1 MRHSTIRRHQRV
13 SAVVAAL
20 AAAALVLAGCS
31 SGSEGSEGPQG
42 SQGSQGSAG
51 TSGAADP
58 GPTGTSDVA
67 DADGSSDKPAPSG
80 DPVTLQF
87 FNFTAGTDHAAQLQA
102 IVDAFEKQ
110 NPGITIEVTN
120 GSFDTYFTDLQTRIA
135 GGTAPDTFE
144 LNYENFVSF
153 AASGALLDLTKAA
166 PDAIKPDKYYPKAY
180 DAFNYQDV
188 QYGLPES
195 FSNVVLY
202 YNKDLFDAAGVAY
215 PTKDWTWKD
224 EQAAAEKI
232 TNVDKGIW
240 GDYQPFTFNEF
251 YKTLAQNGG
260 SFFNADGTKATFN
273 SPEGVQAAAF
283 LTDKVGKT
291 MPTEAQM
298 AGKGDD
304 VLFKQG
310 KIAMWHTGIWMFG
323 LLTEEPA
330 NWDIAIEPGNVQHA
344 SHFFSNAAV
353 VSASTAHPVEAAK
366 WANFLA
372 SSDETVKQRL
382 DNNWELPAVINDDLL
397 KPYMQQHPPANK
409 QAVFDSLDAVVVPP
423 VTEHQQEM
431 QDIVT
436 LNLQKVVQK
445 QMTVQQA
452 LDDAAE
458 QVDALLQ
465 R

>member
-1 MRHSTIRRHQRV
+1 MNQGHIRRHVRIGGI
-13 SAVVAAL
+13 AAAL
-20 AAAALVLAGCS
+20 AVMLVTGACS
-31 SGSEGSEGPQG
+31 SSEPAADS
-42 SQGSQGSAG
+42 S
-51 TSGAADP
+51 SGAAGD
-58 GPTGTSDVA
+58 TSAAQEQSD
-67 DADGSSDKPAPSG
+67 SSTPAGDSSG
-80 DPVTLQF
+80 DSSSESPDSGSAEPVTLQF
-87 FNFTAGTDHAAQLQA
+87 YNFTAGTDHADQLQA
-102 IVDAFEKQ
+102 IVDAFEAE
-110 NPGITIEVTN
+110 NPGITVEVTN

-135 GGTAPDTFE
+135 GGTAPDAFE

-153 AASGALLDLTKAA
+153 AASGALLDLTSAA
-166 PDAIKPDKYYPKAY
+166 PDAINPDKYYPKAFN
-180 DAFNYQDV
+180 AFNYKGT

-215 PTKDWTWKD
+215 PTKDWTWAD
-224 EQAAAEKI
+224 ENAAAEKI
-232 TNVDKGIW
+232 TDKAKGVW
-240 GDYQPFTFNEF
+240 GDYQPYTFNEF

-260 SFFNADGTKATFN
+260 SFFNEDGTQATFN
-273 SPEGVQAAAF
+273 SPEGVAAAAF

-291 MPTEAQM
+291 MPTQADM

-304 VLFKQG
+304 ILFEQSQ
-310 KIAMWHTGIWMFG
+310 IAMWHTGIWMFG
-323 LLTEEPA
+323 LLDENGPA
-330 NWDIAIEPGNVQHA
+330 NWDIQVEPGNTQHA

-382 DNNWELPAVINDDLL
+382 DNNWELPAVIDDEAL
-397 KPYMQQHPPANK
+397 KPYMEKQPPANK

-423 VTEHQQEM
+423 VTEHQQEL

-436 LNLQKVVQK
+436 LALQQVVEG
-445 QMTVQQA
+445 QMSVQDA
-452 LDDAAE
+452 LDDAAQ

-465 R
+465 Q